1 MIKKVQKKKEAKI
14 KDIHSMIQP
23 NGVGGRNNNEKCE
36 SMLTHIYIKGGEKY
50 YHLTWIRVGKIWILR
65 QWGN

>member
-1 MIKKVQKKKEAKI
+1 MIIFHHMLFNDKKRLKKKEEAKI

-36 SMLTHIYIKGGEKY
+36 SMLTHIYI
-50 YHLTWIRVGKIWILR
+50 
-65 QWGN
+65 